1 MLQFSLIQ
9 LNGLFIELNGL
20 FIEISLRNISRN
32 NSFCSMNNLLSSI
45 KETAAWRSNGKDVK
59 IIENEVDIQ
68 SAYPSR
74 LQILTNNKLI
84 EILGKNSKLLN
95 MILTF

>member
-1 MLQFSLIQ
+1 MQMAFRKNKSTQKSIFIRKHML
-9 LNGLFIELNGL
+9 
-20 FIEISLRNISRN
+20 
-32 NSFCSMNNLLSSI
+32 
-45 KETAAWRSNGKDVK
+45 TAEKHYNKKIK
-59 IIENEVDIQ
+59 IIESEIDIL

-95 MILTF
+95 LILTFYK

>member
-1 MLQFSLIQ
+1 MQQAFEKNRSTQKSIFIRKHMLTVEKYYDK
-9 LNGLFIELNGL
+9 N
-20 FIEISLRNISRN
+20 
-32 NSFCSMNNLLSSI
+32 
-45 KETAAWRSNGKDVK
+45 VK
-59 IIENEVDIQ
+59 IIEHKVDIQ